1 MYVFEEQQI
10 NGLRVKIVDHPDPQ
24 NPRTEF
30 DQISM
35 IAGADGAGEY
45 VQLDVDDLITKAADW
60 WDGMGFGDKK
70 TLFDICKKYLV
81 AEHDAEPGT
90 FVGLSM
96 TVHGMVALHVD
107 VEDGNQPDRWDSSF
121 IGWAFATN
129 DKITEQWGDD
139 YNIVSIRE
147 VVVAEMET
155 YASYLA
161 GECYGYIIENYNGD
175 LYDSCYGYYS
185 DEDAMR
191 DAKAAAECMEATDG
205 FCDECGAMIPE
216 PEDYMFEARKCPK
229 DENHDPYGD
238 GMMNGGDP
246 VWGSISSGHYSHDI
260 QVVDALGYL
269 HIYQPEAHA
278 EVRKQFPEQI
288 VWEQPMRTHIDTEAM
303 NVDPEWSSW
312 LTDAIENTGFVTWI
326 DGEPYA
332 QFDVGDK

>member
-10 NGLRVKIVDHPDPQ
+10 NGLRVKIVDDPDPQ

-45 VQLDVDDLITKAADW
+45 VQLDVDDLITKAAVW
-60 WDGMGFGDKK
+60 WDEEHPHEKTDLFGF
-70 TLFDICKKYLV
+70 CKKYLV

-96 TVHGMVALHVD
+96 TDHGSVVLHVD
-107 VEDGNQPDRWDSSF
+107 VEDGHQPNRWDSSF

-139 YNIVSIRE
+139 YNIISVRE
-147 VVVAEMET
+147 VIVAEMET
-155 YASYLA
+155 YASYLC
-161 GECYGYIIENYNGD
+161 GFCYGYVIENYNGD
-175 LYDSCYGYYS
+175 VYDSCYGFYS
-185 DEDAMR
+185 DEDAMSE
-191 DAKAAAECMEATDG
+191 AKAAAEHMEATDG

-246 VWGSISSGHYSHDI
+246 VWDSISSGHYSHDQ
-260 QVVDALGYL
+260 QVLDAMNYL
-269 HIYQPEAHA
+269 ENYQGEAHM
-278 EVRKQFPEQI
+278 EITKKFPEWI
-288 VWEQPMRTHIDTEAM
+288 NRKWNGAWIDTEAM
-303 NVDPEWSSW
+303 NVDHEWSSW

-332 QFDVGDK
+332 QFDLSDK